1 MQTFTLSA
9 DFGHASFIYQRLV
22 PVPMNGQL
30 PLKLCKV
37 AKVKNLQTSSFFTS
51 CIATWF
57 CFYILLRC
65 FFGHCLVAIF
75 FTICTNLDAKTEF
88 VPVQEAPED
97 PTQRYVSILMV
108 CWPTQNQIQQIIWV
122 GRSTTWW
129 PNRYV
134 SRLTLCLSWDFFV
147 TTTDI
152 TRYWGKR
159 RRYQMVA

>member
-65 FFGHCLVAIF
+65 FFWSLSSGNFLYYLNKSGRKNR
-75 FTICTNLDAKTEF
+75 ICASSRSTWG
-88 VPVQEAPED
+88 P
-97 PTQRYVSILMV
+97 QRYVSILMV

-159 RRYQMVA
+159 RRYQMVS